1 LANFF
6 KNADMKKKVKEVK
19 IGILGLGVVGSE
31 LVEQI
36 RCNAPAMESEYGI
49 RLVIKHV
56 YVKNITKTRTIDTN
70 GLSLTDNVNQIATDP
85 EISVICEC
93 LGGNGYKETKDIVLT
108 CLNSGKH
115 VIMSSKKALAHN
127 AEIFIDAANTNRVYL
142 KYDATV
148 GGGIPIG
155 KVIGNAFRGDK
166 ITEIRGIFNAT
177 SNFIYS
183 QMSDNGLNYAEA
195 LKIAQDKGYAEND
208 PSDDVDGF
216 DATNKLVILSLF
228 AAKTY
233 FKPSEIIP
241 VSFTSIT
248 KTDMDQARQL
258 GYTIKP
264 MASLILNGTGYK
276 LSVGPCLVAS
286 NSIYACTPS
295 NYNTIVLKG
304 KNCGELAFCGQGAGG
319 APTAS
324 AMFDDLVNIIQHKGD
339 PEPFQY
345 ISNNDKSDIDDSQ
358 RLVLKVISGRE
369 EENIEN
375 WLKGKGAIVEK
386 KQKTNGN
393 KGFETIYL
401 VSGIKVREIE
411 ELNRRVFSKKP
422 YFCSFFRMLE

>member
-1 LANFF
+1 
-6 KNADMKKKVKEVK
+6 
-19 IGILGLGVVGSE
+19 
-31 LVEQI
+31 
-36 RCNAPAMESEYGI
+36 
-49 RLVIKHV
+49 
-56 YVKNITKTRTIDTN
+56 
-70 GLSLTDNVNQIATDP
+70 
-85 EISVICEC
+85 
-93 LGGNGYKETKDIVLT
+93 
-108 CLNSGKH
+108 
-115 VIMSSKKALAHN
+115 MSSKKALAHN
-127 AEIFIDAANTNRVYL
+127 AELFINAANANRVYL

-183 QMSDNGLNYAEA
+183 QMSDNGLNYTEA

-208 PSDDVDGF
+208 PSDDVDGY
-216 DATNKLVILSLF
+216 DAANKLIILSLF

-233 FKPSEIIP
+233 FKPSEIKP

-304 KNCGELAFCGQGAGG
+304 KNCGELAFYGQGAGG
-319 APTAS
+319 VPTAS
-324 AMFDDLVNIIQHKGD
+324 AMFDDLINITRNKGYSEPIQYECYKEKSNFDD
-339 PEPFQY
+339 PQ
-345 ISNNDKSDIDDSQ
+345 KW
-358 RLVLKVISGRE
+358 VLKVISGRE

-375 WLKGKGAIVEK
+375 WLLHKGASIEK
-386 KQKTNGN
+386 KQKTISYKGN
-393 KGFETIYL
+393 ETIYL
-401 VSGIKVREIE
+401 VSRIKVSEIE
-411 ELNRRVFSKKP
+411 ELKRGVFSEKP
-422 YFCSFFRMLE
+422 CFCSAFRVLE